1 MAANISYKT
10 CVCGQRFS
18 SEVELARHQKTCPH
32 YRRAKVDAELIE
44 PLRKE
49 ASRLNGEA
57 DGIYV
62 GVAQAFGHYALGDTG
77 EAKYKLKVARDQH
90 EHALGY
96 LTNLV
101 NEAAEVAKNRDAMVS
116 RLQTQL
122 KDLSWRYSDLNSLL
136 TTTTKLVSERKG

>member
-1 MAANISYKT
+1 MAANIIYKT
-10 CVCGQRFS
+10 CVCGQRFA
-18 SEVELARHQKTCPH
+18 SEGELARHQKTCPH
-32 YRRAKVDAELIE
+32 YRRAKVDAELFE

-49 ASRLNGEA
+49 AARLNGEA

-62 GVAQAFGHYALGDTG
+62 GIAQSFGHYALGDTG
-77 EAKYKLKVARDQH
+77 EAKYSLKVARDQH

-101 NEAAEVAKNRDAMVS
+101 NAAAEVAKNRDAVVS

-122 KDLSWRYSDLNSLL
+122 KELSWRYSDLNGLL
-136 TTTTKLVSERKG
+136 ATTTKLVSERKG